1 MFGVRQLEE
10 TREFGVRGL
19 ALATGL
25 GRSVFQLACGRL
37 RQPQHRPGD
46 PRDEW
51 PGLVALGF
59 AAAV

>member
-19 ALATGL
+19 TLATGWAAPCFSWPAAAAGSHNIVL
-25 GRSVFQLACGRL
+25 GIRG
-37 RQPQHRPGD
+37 
-46 PRDEW
+46 DEW
-51 PGLVALGF
+51 QGLVALGF